1 MSVLIKD
8 FDVPDMCIE
17 CPFYSHDVSGCLLA
31 SNGCVDRYNFDVT
44 VRQEWCPLTD
54 VKDLKAEPVS
64 VRFVSKDEG
73 TLSPC
78 ANCQN
83 RPRNGEIK
91 VCNCILAAPKIM
103 C

>member
-8 FDVPDMCIE
+8 FEMPKSCIK
-17 CPFYSHDVSGCLLA
+17 CQFYSCDTHGCIIA
-31 SNGCVDRYNFDVT
+31 SYGCVDRYNFDVT

-54 VKDLKAEPVS
+54 IKDIEAEPVS

-83 RPRNGEIK
+83 RPRNGETK
-91 VCNCILAAPKIM
+91 VCNCTLATPKIM